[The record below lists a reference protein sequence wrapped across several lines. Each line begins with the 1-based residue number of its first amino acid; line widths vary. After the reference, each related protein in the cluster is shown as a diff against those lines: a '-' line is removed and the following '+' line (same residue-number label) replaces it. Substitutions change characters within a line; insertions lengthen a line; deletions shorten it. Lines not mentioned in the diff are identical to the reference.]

1 MNNSRFYK
9 ISKENFYIRCLSHTI
24 TTPYMGTAIG
34 HANVRYKQTST
45 NSYEFVTMKSICRY
59 KTFRVG
65 YFDKKLSSHLLFII
79 YTLKIVFNIDISA
92 EYIV

>member
-1 MNNSRFYK
+1 MRVKN
-9 ISKENFYIRCLSHTI
+9 LSHTI
-24 TTPYMGTAIG
+24 TTPHMGTAIG
-34 HANVRYKQTST
+34 HANVRYKQTSI

-79 YTLKIVFNIDISA
+79 YMLKIVFCMDIIA